1 MSWEQLGMF
10 EAGAE
15 SDSAPATGAPEHDA
29 SGRPAPVAVLRGDL
43 FYFAPATGEAWLE
56 PTFEDLEP

>member
-1 MSWEQLGMF
+1 MF